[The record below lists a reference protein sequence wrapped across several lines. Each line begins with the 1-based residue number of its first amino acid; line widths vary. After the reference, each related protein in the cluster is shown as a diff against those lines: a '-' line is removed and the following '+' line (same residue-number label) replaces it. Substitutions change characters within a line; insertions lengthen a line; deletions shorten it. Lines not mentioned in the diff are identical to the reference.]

1 MNLINFNLLFNIVQ
15 VFIFVLLA
23 ACGSTKPMGGQNQ
36 LDEPEVSTILSTSP
50 QIPSATV
57 TIIPSD
63 TPTTLPSP
71 TPTNEATPSATPT
84 PDPWTGLSIDSLTAR
99 TYGGGNLEIVETLA
113 ANSYFTRTLIT
124 YPSDGLNIYGFMNTP
139 IVGEP
144 PYPVV
149 IALHGYINPEIYHT
163 IDYTTRYA
171 DALAREGYLVI
182 HPNLRGYPPSDEGD
196 NLFRVGMAIDTLN
209 LIALIKQQAGKPGP
223 LSMAEPDKIGIWGHS
238 MGGGISTRVITISP
252 DVRAAVLYG
261 AMSGD
266 EQKNFERIYDYFSNG
281 ERGVE
286 ELRFPEEAFEHIS
299 PINYLERVQAAV
311 SIHHGENDLDV
322 PLAWSLDLCRRLRDL
337 EKPVECYTYED
348 QPHTFHGE
356 GDNLFI
362 IQMVNFYN
370 RMLRGE

>member
-1 MNLINFNLLFNIVQ
+1 
-15 VFIFVLLA
+15 LA
-23 ACGSTKPMGGQNQ
+23 
-36 LDEPEVSTILSTSP
+36 
-50 QIPSATV
+50 
-57 TIIPSD
+57 
-63 TPTTLPSP
+63 
-71 TPTNEATPSATPT
+71 
-84 PDPWTGLSIDSLTAR
+84 AR
-99 TYGGGNLEIVETLA
+99 TYGGGDLEVVETLA
-113 ANSYFTRTLIT
+113 VNSYFTRTLIT
-124 YPSDGLNIYGFMNTP
+124 YPSDGLNIFGFMNTP
-139 IVGEP
+139 KMGEP

-182 HPNLRGYPPSDEGD
+182 HPNLRGYPPSDEGE

-209 LIALIKQQAGKPGP
+209 LIALVKQQGGKPGP
-223 LSMAEPDKIGIWGHS
+223 LSMAERDRIGIWGHS

-266 EQKNFERIYDYFSNG
+266 EQKNFERILNYFSNG
-281 ERGVE
+281 ERGLE
-286 ELRFPEEAFEHIS
+286 ELSFPEEAYERIS
-299 PINYLERVQAAV
+299 PKNYLERVHAAV
-311 SIHHGENDLDV
+311 SINHGENAVDV
-322 PLAWSLDLCRRLRDL
+322 PLAWSLDLCRRLREL

-356 GDNLFI
+356 GDSLFI
-362 IQMVNFYN
+362 MRMVDFYN